1 MLFDPEE
8 QLEILQT
15 ELKALDKDIEQAF
28 REIQKLTLDVHNLE
42 RIRKSIKIMIENL
55 EAI

>member
-42 RIRKSIKIMIENL
+42 RIRKSIRIMIENL